1 MNFYKLKNW
10 NAYLDRALQKMLAS
24 ASGMVGATTMRSEL
38 SATVIRADGTRED
51 AGLLSARVV
60 TDAGVSRMATDWL
73 DGSTD
78 ISNYNF
84 HDSGTGSTAESV
96 SDTNLVTPAGPTTR
110 ATGTKSKPTAPQI
123 RSVATIAYTST
134 LAIVEHGLFDNATR
148 GTDNLWDRSVFSAI
162 NVVSGDSIQFTYTLT
177 ITSGG

>member
-1 MNFYKLKNW
+1 MLFYKIRNW
-10 NAYLDRALQKMLAS
+10 KAYVTRLLQMAAS
-24 ASGMVGATTMRSEL
+24 QAAGYVGVTTMRAEL
-38 SATVIRADGTRED
+38 HAQFIRGDGTEQD
-51 AGLLSARVV
+51 LGLLSVRVV

-73 DGSTD
+73 DSSTD
-78 ISNYNF
+78 ISNWNF
-84 HDSGTGSTAESV
+84 HDSGTGSTAENV
-96 SDTNLVTPAGPTTR
+96 TDTNLVTPAGPTTR

-123 RSVATIAYTST
+123 RSVGTIAYTST
-134 LAIVEHGLFDNATR
+134 FAIVEHGLFDNATR